1 MYLQDDFCHF
11 MGCLCTSAYCC
22 SCLDQAKL
30 SMYSSNL
37 AGSSRRQISVSL
49 DQVKLLNFQIWS
61 ITTVANSENSTTV
74 TQPLSTS
81 AGGATMNFTKSALEL
96 TLAASI

>member
-1 MYLQDDFCHF
+1 MYLQDGFCHF

-37 AGSSRRQISVSL
+37 AGSSRREISVSL
-49 DQVKLLNFQIWS
+49 DQVEFLNFQIWS
-61 ITTVANSENSTTV
+61 ITTVANSKNSTTV

-81 AGGATMNFTKSALEL
+81 AGGATMNFSKSALEL
-96 TLAASI
+96 TLVASI